1 MSYFREVNVGGTFP
15 QFGTFQAFFGFVPNV
30 FWAQTLLPR
39 VIEAEAGIARAV
51 LLEDRGLS
59 RIQKGSI
66 SLTASVAYGSEYW
79 VAGYYQMLRSQ
90 GVPDSTLNE
99 IVINHH
105 RADLPIS
112 DKALLD
118 FTRKLATRA
127 PWLSGGDIAELRRHQ
142 INDESILEAVMV
154 TGLTSLFCTLSAGLG
169 PFCDFELKAIPRFG
183 KMPPAAV
190 GAYVGGTG
198 GPYVLTVE
206 RSPES
211 FPPFAF
217 FLNRFGFIPNVFRA
231 QTLRPD
237 VIEAEAAAVRE
248 VLQPEDFLSRSQKE
262 YILLVSSAAN
272 LNTYCVAA
280 HCEML
285 RRMGLTAEE
294 SDQIALDHHQADL
307 SEGDMAL
314 LDFILKLTARPAE
327 FSRDDVDRLRRSG
340 FTEEHILEAVA
351 VTALNSFFNTLQMG
365 LGTTPDTIP
374 KRVFGPEDA
383 HRAAAG
389 EHLPERAQE
398 DPDAELVA
406 KAQSGDLDAF
416 EELVTRHSRRVF
428 RALVG
433 IVGNVEE
440 ARDAM
445 QDTFLKAFQH
455 ISTFQRRSKFS
466 TWLLTIANNTG
477 LQRLRD
483 REPVESLD
491 NAGDGTEAD
500 FFPRQVRT
508 WADNPEQLYSAAE
521 RRRFVEQGMLRLPA
535 KYRVVLVLRDIE
547 QLSTEEAATALG
559 LGVAA
564 IKSRLCRAR
573 LMLRETLA
581 PHFIVSSQSE
591 LTRIGL

>member
-1 MSYFREVNVGGTFP
+1 MSYFREVNVSGTFP
-15 QFGTFQAFFGFVPNV
+15 PFNTFQAFFGFVPNV

-39 VIEAEAGIARAV
+39 VIAAEAGIARAV

-59 RIQKGSI
+59 RIQKASI

-79 VAGYYQMLRSQ
+79 VAGYYQMLRSL
-90 GVPDSTLNE
+90 GVPDGTLNE

-127 PWLSGGDIAELRRHQ
+127 PWFSGGDIAELRRHR
-142 INDESILEAVMV
+142 INDESILEAVLV
-154 TGLTSLFCTLSAGLG
+154 TGLSTLFCTLSAGLG
-169 PFCDFELKAIPRFG
+169 PFCDFELRAIPPVG
-183 KMPPAAV
+183 KTPPGAV
-190 GAYVGGTG
+190 DAYVGGTG
-198 GPYVLTVE
+198 GPYLLTVE

-217 FLNRFGFIPNVFRA
+217 FLRGYGFIPKFFHA

-248 VLQPEDFLSRSQKE
+248 VLQPEDVLSRFQKE
-262 YILLVSSAAN
+262 CILLVGSAAN

-285 RRMGLTAEE
+285 GRMGLAAEE
-294 SDQIALDHHQADL
+294 SGQIAVDHHQADL
-307 SEGDMAL
+307 SEGDTAL

-327 FSRDDVDRLRRSG
+327 FSRNDIDTLRRSG

-351 VTALNSFFNTLQMG
+351 VTAFNSFFNTLQMG
-365 LGTTPDTIP
+365 LGTTPDTVP

-383 HRAAAG
+383 RRAAAG
-389 EHLPERAQE
+389 PRPLERAQE
-398 DPDAELVA
+398 DPDAELVE
-406 KAQSGDLDAF
+406 KAQGGDLDAF

-428 RALVG
+428 RALIG

-445 QDTFLKAFQH
+445 QDTFLKTFQH
-455 ISTFQRRSKFS
+455 ISSFQRRSKFS
-466 TWLLTIANNTG
+466 TWLLTIASNTG
-477 LQRLRD
+477 FQRLRD

-491 NAGDGTEAD
+491 NAGAETEGD
-500 FFPRQVRT
+500 FHPRQVRT
-508 WADNPEQLYSAAE
+508 WADNPEQLYSASE
-521 RRRFVEQGMLRLPA
+521 RRRLVEQGMLRLPA

-547 QLSTEEAATALG
+547 QLSTEDAATALG
-559 LGVAA
+559 LGIPA

-573 LMLRETLA
+573 LMLREALA
-581 PHFIVSSQSE
+581 PHFIISSQSE